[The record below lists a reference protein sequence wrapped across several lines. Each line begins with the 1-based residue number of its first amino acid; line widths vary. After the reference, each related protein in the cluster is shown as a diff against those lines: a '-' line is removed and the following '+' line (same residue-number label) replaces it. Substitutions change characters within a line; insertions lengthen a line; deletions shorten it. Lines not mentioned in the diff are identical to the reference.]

1 MKSGIRIGRI
11 FGIDI
16 NIDWSWI
23 IIFALVAWSLS
34 ASFIDTH
41 HNWGLGESWF
51 YAIVAAIVF
60 FASVLA
66 HEIAH
71 SLIARMKG
79 VPVKNIT
86 LFLFGGVSNIQREPP
101 SPMAEFLIAIV
112 GPLTSF
118 AAGIVFLFLAWM
130 TNPGSLASITNPF
143 AAFSQLSPV
152 TTLLFWLGSVNILVG
167 TFNLIPGYP
176 LDGGRVLRSI
186 LWGVSHNLREATR
199 WASYAGQGIAW
210 LMIAAGIAMVFGIN
224 IPVLGSGFINGIWL
238 AFIGWF
244 LSTAAQQS
252 YQQTIM
258 QDILKNVE
266 VKRLMDPQPKT
277 VEPSLRVDEL
287 VNNYILR
294 SGEDAFPVL
303 MNDTL
308 MGVVTVANVRTIPR
322 QDWGVRTVGDIMTS
336 YDRLTLIPPEEEAT
350 DAMNTLSSEKLKELF
365 VVQGR
370 ELLGVLRRK
379 DIIRWLQ
386 VNSDGSGSHL

>member
-1 MKSGIRIGRI
+1 MRSGIRVGRI

-16 NIDWSWI
+16 NIDWSWV

-34 ASFIDTH
+34 SSFSAAH
-41 HNWGLGESWF
+41 VNWGLGESWF
-51 YAIVAAIVF
+51 YAIIAALVF

-71 SLIARMKG
+71 SLIARTRG

-101 SPMAEFLIAIV
+101 SAMAEFLIAIV

-118 AAGIVFLFLAWM
+118 AAGIVFLALAWL
-130 TNPGSLASITNPF
+130 TKPGSLVSITNPA
-143 AAFSQLSPV
+143 AAFSQLNPV
-152 TTLLFWLGSVNILVG
+152 TTLLFWLGSINILVG

-186 LWGVSHNLREATR
+186 LWGISHNLREATR
-199 WASYAGQGIAW
+199 WASYIGQGVAW
-210 LMIAAGIAMVFGIN
+210 LMILAGIAMVFGVN
-224 IPVLGSGFINGIWL
+224 IPLLGSGFINGLWM

-244 LSTAAQQS
+244 LSSAAQHS

-258 QDILKNVE
+258 QDILKNVD
-266 VKRLMDPQPKT
+266 VKRLMDTQPKT
-277 VEPSLRVDEL
+277 VAPELCVDDL
-287 VNNYILR
+287 VNNYMLR

-303 MNDTL
+303 MGDTL
-308 MGVVTVANVRTIPR
+308 MGVVTVANVRALSR
-322 QDWGVRTVGDIMTS
+322 QDWGSRTVGDIMTP
-336 YDRLTLIPPEEEAT
+336 YDRLPLVHPEEEAT
-350 DAMNTLSSEKLKELF
+350 NAMNILSSKRLKELF

-386 VNSDGSGSHL
+386 MNSDSSGSRL

>member
-1 MKSGIRIGRI
+1 MRSGIRIGRI

-34 ASFIDTH
+34 ASFSDTH

-51 YAIVAAIVF
+51 YAIIAAIVF

-199 WASYAGQGIAW
+199 WASYAGQGVAW

-322 QDWGVRTVGDIMTS
+322 QDWGVRTVGDIMTP

>member
-1 MKSGIRIGRI
+1 MRSGIRIGRI

-34 ASFIDTH
+34 SSFSAAH
-41 HNWGLGESWF
+41 VNWGLGESWF
-51 YAIVAAIVF
+51 YAIIAALVF

-71 SLIARMKG
+71 SLVARTRG

-101 SPMAEFLIAIV
+101 SAMAEFLIAIV

-118 AAGIVFLFLAWM
+118 AAGIIFLFLAWL
-130 TNPGSLASITNPF
+130 TRPVNFGAITNLA
-143 AAFSQLSPV
+143 AAFSQLNPL
-152 TTLLFWLGSVNILVG
+152 TTLLFWLGSINILVG
-167 TFNLIPGYP
+167 TFNLVPGYP

-186 LWGVSHNLREATR
+186 LWGISNNLREATR
-199 WASYAGQGIAW
+199 WASYIGQGVAW
-210 LMIAAGIAMVFGIN
+210 LMIAAGIAMVFGVN
-224 IPVLGSGFINGIWL
+224 IPLLGGGFINGIWL

-244 LSTAAQQS
+244 LNNAAQQS

-258 QDILKNVE
+258 QDILRDVD
-266 VKRLMDPQPKT
+266 VKRIMDTQPKT
-277 VEPSLRVDEL
+277 VAPDMRVDDL

-294 SGEDAFPVL
+294 SGEDAYPVIR
-303 MNDTL
+303 DDIL
-308 MGVVTVANVRTIPR
+308 MGVVTVANVKALPR
-322 QDWGVRTVGDIMTS
+322 QDWGLRTAGDIMTP
-336 YDRLTLIPPEEEAT
+336 YDRLPVVHPEEEAT
-350 DAMNTLSSEKLKELF
+350 DAMNMLSSKRLKELF

-386 VNSDGSGSHL
+386 VNSDGSGSRV

>member
-118 AAGIVFLFLAWM
+118 AAGIVFMFLAWM

>member
-1 MKSGIRIGRI
+1 MRSGIRIGRI

-34 ASFIDTH
+34 ASFSAIHT
-41 HNWGLGESWF
+41 NWGVGESWF
-51 YAIVAAIVF
+51 YAIVAAFVF

-71 SLIARMKG
+71 SLLARTRG

-118 AAGIVFLFLAWM
+118 AAGIIFLFLAWVSG
-130 TNPGSLASITNPF
+130 PGRLPLITNPT
-143 AAFSQLSPV
+143 ATFSQLNPL
-152 TTLLFWLGSVNILVG
+152 TTLLLWLGSVNILVG
-167 TFNLIPGYP
+167 AFNLIPGYP

-199 WASYAGQGIAW
+199 WASYIGQGVAW

-224 IPVLGSGFINGIWL
+224 IPLLGSGFINGIWL

-244 LSTAAQQS
+244 LSNAAQQS

-266 VKRLMDPQPKT
+266 VKRLMDTQPKT
-277 VEPSLRVDEL
+277 VEPGTRVDDL

-294 SGEDAFPVL
+294 SREDAFPV
-303 MNDTL
+303 MMDDTL
-308 MGVVTVANVRTIPR
+308 MGAVTVANVRALSR
-322 QDWGVRTVGDIMTS
+322 QEWGTKTVSDIMIP
-336 YDRLTLIPPEEEAT
+336 YDRLPLVPPEEEAT
-350 DAMNTLSSEKLKELF
+350 AAMNMLSGRKLKELF

-379 DIIRWLQ
+379 DVIRWLQ
-386 VNSDGSGSHL
+386 MNSDGSGSH

>member
-1 MKSGIRIGRI
+1 MRSGIRIGRI

-23 IIFALVAWSLS
+23 IIFALVVWSLS
-34 ASFIDTH
+34 SSFSAAH
-41 HNWGLGESWF
+41 VNWSLGESWF
-51 YAIVAAIVF
+51 YAIIAALVF

-71 SLIARMKG
+71 SLVARTRG

-101 SPMAEFLIAIV
+101 SAMAEFLIAIV

-118 AAGIVFLFLAWM
+118 AAGIIFLFLAWL
-130 TNPGSLASITNPF
+130 TRPVNLGAITNLA
-143 AAFSQLSPV
+143 AAFSQLNPL
-152 TTLLFWLGSVNILVG
+152 TTLLFWLGSINILVG
-167 TFNLIPGYP
+167 TFNLVPGYP

-186 LWGVSHNLREATR
+186 LWGISHNLREATR
-199 WASYAGQGIAW
+199 WASYIGQGVAW
-210 LMIAAGIAMVFGIN
+210 LMIAAGIAMVFGVN
-224 IPVLGSGFINGIWL
+224 IPLLGGGFINGIWL

-244 LSTAAQQS
+244 LNNAAQQS

-258 QDILKNVE
+258 QDILKGVD
-266 VKRLMDPQPKT
+266 VKRIMDTQPKT
-277 VEPSLRVDEL
+277 VAPDIRVDDL

-294 SGEDAFPVL
+294 SGEDAYPVIR
-303 MNDTL
+303 DDIL
-308 MGVVTVANVRTIPR
+308 MGVVTVANVKALPR
-322 QDWGVRTVGDIMTS
+322 QDWGLRTAGDIMTP
-336 YDRLTLIPPEEEAT
+336 YDRLPVVHPEEEAT
-350 DAMNTLSSEKLKELF
+350 DAMNMLSSKRLKELF

-386 VNSDGSGSHL
+386 VNSDGSGSRV

>member
-71 SLIARMKG
+71 SLIARTKG

-118 AAGIVFLFLAWM
+118 AAGIVFMFLAWM

-386 VNSDGSGSHL
+386 VNSDGSGSRL